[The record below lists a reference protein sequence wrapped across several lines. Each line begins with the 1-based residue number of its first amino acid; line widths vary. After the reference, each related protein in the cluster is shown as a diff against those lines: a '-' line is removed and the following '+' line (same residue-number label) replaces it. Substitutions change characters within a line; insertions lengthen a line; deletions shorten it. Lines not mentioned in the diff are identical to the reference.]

1 MQRLYF
7 SCYCYRAGTTCQIF
21 FSWPS
26 IQSRQELCHI
36 KKRSL
41 ELQLLVC
48 ERPEETSGNRR
59 MKRGSD
65 MTFWFGVGLCLL
77 TRYFLWF
84 EFDGDGSDRKV
95 LYAFDDL
102 TLFTPAVRGQ
112 EEKLLTCRT
121 LFFQHTL
128 SSLQNAS
135 EIKEEKKLW
144 NASEVQNMT
153 CFRMHENTG

>member
-1 MQRLYF
+1 MPLLQGKDYLPDLLLLALLY
-7 SCYCYRAGTTCQIF
+7 SIKTGTLSYKKAVLGTTT
-21 FSWPS
+21 S
-26 IQSRQELCHI
+26 
-36 KKRSL
+36 SL
-41 ELQLLVC
+41 ESF
-48 ERPEETSGNRR
+48 EETWGNRG
-59 MKRGSD
+59 KVKESD

-84 EFDGDGSDRKV
+84 EFYGDGSDRKV

-102 TLFTPAVRGQ
+102 TLFTPTVRGQ
-112 EEKLLTCRT
+112 EEKLLTCRP